1 MMRTQMRIRLG
12 VVDAGRLAAEPQ
24 R

>member
-12 VVDAGRLAAEPQ
+12 IVDAGRLAAEPQ